1 MGERCIRSA
10 KKAKCISARMLRAL
24 KICKVLSNNLV
35 SVCNKRKNLSYKLP
49 NWLKATPQSL
59 MGYIARKANEV
70 KRCPKVK
77 QNMRINMALT
87 ILDNIVRFK
96 RNLKK
101 LFGSKAEIW
110 LSPQNLHCKISIF
123 SNEKK
128 SRA

>member
-1 MGERCIRSA
+1 MFFLFFLHINSVFPR
-10 KKAKCISARMLRAL
+10 K
-24 KICKVLSNNLV
+24 SNNHFFSFLKSHQNMV
-35 SVCNKRKNLSYKLP
+35 QLCYHLTCNLQNLP
-49 NWLKATPQSL
+49 PQSL

>member
-1 MGERCIRSA
+1 MCPFWHANSKGVDPYFLSL
-10 KKAKCISARMLRAL
+10 ISMLAP
-24 KICKVLSNNLV
+24 LS
-35 SVCNKRKNLSYKLP
+35 
-49 NWLKATPQSL
+49 TPPSP
-59 MGYIARKANEV
+59 MGYIVRKANV
-70 KRCPKVK
+70 MKRCPKVK

>member
-1 MGERCIRSA
+1 MNANIDF
-10 KKAKCISARMLRAL
+10 ISATN
-24 KICKVLSNNLV
+24 CKEMTQFANLNH
-35 SVCNKRKNLSYKLP
+35 SVHY
-49 NWLKATPQSL
+49 APQSL